1 MFGPYAGFS
10 PRFMKKGSLLD
21 LFTSVRPHNLVP
33 MLAVAKDNLDLLQY
47 LIGQLLAT
55 REAKFA
61 SLQEFM
67 PEARPEDWYKIIAG
81 QRAQVIKKDPKK
93 GGVLQFG
100 TEVVSG
106 ADGTIA
112 GLLGASPGASIA
124 AAIML
129 DVLRRCFP
137 DRIDSWKPELELMI
151 PTYGSSLSD
160 DRATAER
167 IQQST
172 SKALHLVA

>member
-1 MFGPYAGFS
+1 
-10 PRFMKKGSLLD
+10 
-21 LFTSVRPHNLVP
+21 
-33 MLAVAKDNLDLLQY
+33 MLTVAKDNLDLLQY
-47 LIGQLLAT
+47 LIGQLLAS
-55 REAKFA
+55 RQAKFA

-67 PEARPEDWYKIIAG
+67 PDARPEDWYKIIAG
-81 QRAQVIKKDPKK
+81 QRAQVIKKDPQK

-124 AAIML
+124 AAIMV

-137 DRIDSWKPELELMI
+137 SQIDGWKPELERMI
-151 PTYGSSLSD
+151 PTYGSRLSD
-160 DRATAER
+160 DRGAAEHVQLTTAKLLGL
-167 IQQST
+167 T
-172 SKALHLVA
+172 A